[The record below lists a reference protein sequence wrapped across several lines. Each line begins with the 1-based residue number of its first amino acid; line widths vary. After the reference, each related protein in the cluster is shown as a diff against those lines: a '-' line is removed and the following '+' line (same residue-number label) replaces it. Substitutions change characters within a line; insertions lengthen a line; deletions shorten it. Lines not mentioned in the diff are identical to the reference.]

1 MKNLVKLLT
10 LSFFAMFAA
19 SDIEASTYGHL
30 NTYDYGGV
38 STTIGSI
45 GSSNVYLN
53 TYDYGGI
60 STSPMRSRYANFK
73 IIPVIRLPFI
83 PYCIFMNIINKRIF
97 DRCIGYT
104 LIP

>member
-38 STTIGSI
+38 STTIGSV
-45 GSSNVYLN
+45 G
-53 TYDYGGI
+53 
-60 STSPMRSRYANFK
+60 STSVYSTTYNNGFNSSTYMY
-73 IIPVIRLPFI
+73 I
-83 PYCIFMNIINKRIF
+83 
-97 DRCIGYT
+97 D
-104 LIP
+104 